1 MIWWNSLESA
11 DRVLIVLGIIMIIMT
26 IGVPSVMRGLSRD
39 DLSRAMNDTVEGC
52 KTARDRAILHGI
64 PYEFVLTSEG
74 QMNVNS
80 LPPPRGEAL
89 LPDAQAAPTKHVPA
103 GPYAGFP
110 RHLAEDVAI
119 QLVDVNFISRMD
131 EPQARVRFFPNG
143 TCDEFTVV
151 YNWKGK
157 QRTAM
162 ADIVTGQVGEFV
174 RQ

>member
-1 MIWWNSLESA
+1 MMNSRGFTLIEIM
-11 DRVLIVLGIIMIIMT
+11 IVLAIIMIIMT

-52 KTARDRAILHGI
+52 KTARDRAILQGI